1 MVLLFVGTRCVRNKY
16 KTPSHRNNQRT
27 CMYTFNDNANEIF
40 YFDIKDNIYSN
51 NSNVYIK

>member
-1 MVLLFVGTRCVRNKY
+1 MKY
-16 KTPSHRNNQRT
+16 I
-27 CMYTFNDNANEIF
+27 YNDNDNDNDNEIF